1 MGFLRT
7 ALRATA
13 PICGLL
19 LLSACSET
27 VDPSLSGRAASADSP
42 VRLVPT
48 GYSPAPAAVAI
59 TEIEGA
65 PDALLARF
73 RSSFDA
79 AAQKSDVTLADQSS
93 ARYLARGYLSAFLV
107 EGGARL
113 TYVFDIYDRKNH
125 RAQRLNDEIALQG
138 QATDPWALVEPAAV
152 DALARRGAEAL
163 AAYLSYTPEAVAQN
177 GQNSGQDAGAA
188 VKAVARPAAAAPAS
202 TLSFAPTR

>member
-1 MGFLRT
+1 MGFSRMVARLF
-7 ALRATA
+7 L
-13 PICGLL
+13 PIGAAL

-27 VDPSLSGRAASADSP
+27 VDPSLSGRASEAASVGPDA
-42 VRLVPT
+42 RLLPT

-65 PDALLARF
+65 PEPLLARF
-73 RSSFDA
+73 RASFDA
-79 AAQKSDVTLADQSS
+79 AAQKSDVTIASQTS

-138 QATDPWALVEPAAV
+138 QASDPWALVEPAAV

-163 AAYLSYTPEAVAQN
+163 AAYLSYTPEAVAQ
-177 GQNSGQDAGAA
+177 GAPDAGAA
-188 VKAVARPAAAAPAS
+188 VKAVARPATPAPAS
-202 TLSFAPTR
+202 TLSYAATR